1 MKNMPI
7 YEALAQACA
16 AEGVDTHFTLVG
28 AARRVIGV
36 TRA

>member
-16 AEGVDTHFTLVG
+16 AEGAKHVTLVG